1 VASVDSYVRGAS
13 GLPATASKNDHH
25 FAYFAA
31 QSGLGAKRSLADH
44 QLATYRAVLSRTTGS
59 INDLRK
65 LWAASLSLDHT
76 GGW

>member
-1 VASVDSYVRGAS
+1 MASVDSYVKGLS
-13 GLPATASKNDHH
+13 GLPATASKTDHH

-44 QLATYRAVLSRTTGS
+44 QLAVYRTVLSKTTGS
-59 INDLRK
+59 LNDLRK
-65 LWAASLSLDHT
+65 AWAASLSLDHT